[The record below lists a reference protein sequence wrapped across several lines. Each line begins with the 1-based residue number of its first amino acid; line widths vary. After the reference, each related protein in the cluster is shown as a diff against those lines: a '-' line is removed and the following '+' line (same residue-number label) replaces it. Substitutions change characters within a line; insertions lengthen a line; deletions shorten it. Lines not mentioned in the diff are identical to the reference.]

1 MAKLT
6 AKARK
11 AIPAS
16 KFALPGKNGKPG
28 KYPVENAAHAKDAK
42 ARASE
47 MVAKGKLSPEQAS
60 KIKHKADAVLGKND
74 CTYHNMGEC

>member
-11 AIPAS
+11 NIPPS

-28 KYPVENAAHAKDAK
+28 KYPVENAGHADA
-42 ARASE
+42 ALSRESE
-47 MVAKGKLSPEQAS
+47 MVAKGKLSPVQAA
-60 KIKHKADAVLGKND
+60 KIKHKADAVLGKHD
-74 CTYHNMGEC
+74 CKYHNAR

>member
-11 AIPAS
+11 NLKPS

-28 KYPVENAAHAKDAK
+28 KYPVENASHAANAK

-47 MVAKGKLSPEQAS
+47 MVARGKLSPAQAA
-60 KIKHKADAVLGKND
+60 KIRHKADAVLGKHDTN
-74 CTYHNMGEC
+74 YHNKG

>member
-11 AIPAS
+11 AIPSS

-28 KYPVENAAHAKDAK
+28 KYPVENAAHAADAK
-42 ARASE
+42 ARATQ
-47 MVAKGKLSPEQAS
+47 MVAKGKLSPAQAN
-60 KIKHKADAVLGKND
+60 KIKHKADAVLGKHD
-74 CTYHNMGEC
+74 CSYHNC

>member
-11 AIPAS
+11 NIKPS

-28 KYPVENAAHAKDAK
+28 KYPVEDRRHAADAK
-42 ARASE
+42 ARATQ
-47 MVAKGKLSPEQAS
+47 MVAKGKLSPSDAA
-60 KIKHKADAVLGKND
+60 KIRHKADAVLGMHD
-74 CTYHNMGEC
+74 TGYHNQDCK

>member
-11 AIPAS
+11 AIPS
-16 KFALPGKNGKPG
+16 TKFALPGKNGKPG
-28 KYPVENAAHAKDAK
+28 KYPVENKGHAADAL
-42 ARASE
+42 ARESQ

-60 KIKHKADAVLGKND
+60 KIKHKADAVLGKHD
-74 CTYHNMGEC
+74 CQYHNKDCK

>member
-11 AIPAS
+11 NLKPS

-28 KYPVENAAHAKDAK
+28 KYPVENASHAADAK

-47 MVAKGKLSPEQAS
+47 MVAKGKLSPEQAA
-60 KIKHKADAVLGKND
+60 KVMHKADAVLGKHDTN
-74 CTYHNMGEC
+74 YHNQGC

>member
-11 AIPAS
+11 EIPAD

-28 KYPVENAAHAKDAK
+28 KYPVENKGH
-42 ARASE
+42 ARAALSRESE
-47 MVAKGKLSPEQAS
+47 MVAKGKLSPPQAA
-60 KIKHKADAVLGKND
+60 KIMHKADAVLGKHD
-74 CTYHNMGEC
+74 CSYHNKG

>member
-11 AIPAS
+11 GLKSS

-28 KYPVENAAHAKDAK
+28 KYPVEDKGHADAALS
-42 ARASE
+42 RESE
-47 MVAKGKLSPEQAS
+47 MVAKGKLSPVQAA
-60 KIKHKADAVLGKND
+60 KIKHKADAVLGKHD
-74 CTYHNMGEC
+74 CKYHNC

>member
-6 AKARK
+6 AKTRK
-11 AIPAS
+11 KIPSS

-28 KYPVENAAHAKDAK
+28 KYPIENKAHAVDAEG
-42 ARASE
+42 RATQ

-60 KIKHKADAVLGKND
+60 KIKHKAAMVLGKGD
-74 CTYHNMGEC
+74 CTYHNN

>member
-1 MAKLT
+1 MATLT

-11 AIPAS
+11 AIPSS

-28 KYPVENAAHAKDAK
+28 KYPVENPAHARDAL
-42 ARASE
+42 ARESE
-47 MVAKGKLSPEQAS
+47 MVSKGKLSPEQAS

-74 CTYHNMGEC
+74 CKYHNA

>member
-11 AIPAS
+11 NLKPS

-28 KYPVENAAHAKDAK
+28 KYPVENASHAADAK

-47 MVAKGKLSPEQAS
+47 MVAKGKLKPAQAA
-60 KIKHKADAVLGKND
+60 KVMHKADAVLGKHDTN
-74 CTYHNMGEC
+74 YHNKGC